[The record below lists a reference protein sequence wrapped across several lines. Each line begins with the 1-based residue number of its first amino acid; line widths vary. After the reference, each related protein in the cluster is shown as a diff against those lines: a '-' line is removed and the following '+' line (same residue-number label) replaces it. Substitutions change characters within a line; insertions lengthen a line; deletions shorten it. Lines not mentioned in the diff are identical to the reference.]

1 MKVKFIE
8 EMQQSTSIIP
18 VPDLKHLQSRLPR
31 TGRKL
36 TEGKWME
43 TTGPKSVIILGAD
56 GYLGWPMCL
65 HLSRLGH
72 RVVAVDNL
80 ARRQWDVEGG
90 SYSLVPIASMEQ
102 RVARWRAETGL
113 EIDWRP
119 MDICDAESLTCLF
132 QEVKPEAVVHFA
144 EHRSA
149 LFSMIDQEHAVRT
162 QVNNVVG
169 TLNVMFA
176 IKQAVP
182 DCHLIK
188 LGTMGEYGTPN
199 IDIEEGYID
208 IEHNGR
214 KDTLPFPKQ
223 PPSFYHLSKVHDS
236 HNILFA
242 CKIWNLRA
250 TDLNQGV
257 VYGTL

>member
-1 MKVKFIE
+1 ML
-8 EMQQSTSIIP
+8 P
-18 VPDLKHLQSRLPR
+18 VRSGHVPHHLQSRPSR
-31 TGRKL
+31 ARGRRNILCGVGRVLAEAGPKI
-36 TEGKWME
+36 TEGERMK
-43 TTGPKSVIILGAD
+43 TARPQSVIVLGAD

-90 SYSLVPIASMEQ
+90 SHSLVPIASMEQ
-102 RVARWRAETGL
+102 RVSRWWAETGL
-113 EIDWRP
+113 EIDWRLL
-119 MDICDAESLTCLF
+119 DVCDAAALTELF
-132 QEVKPEAVVHFA
+132 LEVEPGAVIHFA

-149 LFSMIDQEHAVRT
+149 PFSMIDQEHAVRT

-176 IKQAVP
+176 IKQAAP

-188 LGTMGEYGTPN
+188 RGTMGEYGTPN
-199 IDIEEGYID
+199 IDIEEGYIA

-214 KDTLPFPKQ
+214 KDVVPFPKQ
-223 PPSFYHLSKVHDS
+223 PGSFYHLSKVHDS
-236 HNILFA
+236 HNMMFA
-242 CKIWNLRA
+242 CKIWGIRA
-250 TDLNQGV
+250 TDLN
-257 VYGTL
+257 